1 VLALDRF
8 IPFRGARRRVL
19 ARASTRPARHRRPL
33 TRRVERVRT
42 LLPALCGI
50 GIAAVAGWLL
60 AGGRLPSAIA
70 LVGQLEP
77 AAVETFAGGAPV
89 HLDSTPSG
97 ASVRIDGT
105 SRGKTPLDIW
115 LSPGQHSLTLQHP
128 DALDDDQPLQVADSG
143 ASVDIVLWRRRPEV
157 LPLRPVYPGATL
169 VDARFL
175 DDGQVALLVDTPA
188 RSGATGTN
196 RELWRLDPATTQLT
210 RVSLPGNGPTSA
222 VVLAPDDE
230 QVAYVT
236 PGSASNLSASLWPVN
251 GNTPARPQ
259 NETHAEA
266 VWLAPLDGSQPPRRI
281 FELPSASGPGA
292 ANDLERIVDLVWTP
306 DGSQLVTITRQAG
319 TPARSRVFVV
329 NVTATADS
337 DSPSDAAHE
346 LVLLPAEIVPGSAV
360 PDQSG
365 RWLALVAHA
374 ASAPAGH
381 DMLNLCILEL
391 QSGGAF
397 RDLADLGT
405 AATPLSAAPFAWLPA
420 TDSTPDRL
428 VFVGPAPTA
437 ASGGGGLFGISG
449 IFSALRAS
457 TPPSGL
463 FMASLEASGLQ
474 DAQPRRLGTAINTF
488 GPVWRSESALLGF
501 ARQDDGTLALRSIDA
516 TSGGVNDLGVRLP
529 AGTAQ
534 GTGLSGR
541 WDTRHGN
548 ALLLSRPSAGGTIGA
563 SASGGPLQAWLVSF
577 VSPSSTAGAAH

>member
-1 VLALDRF
+1 MLALDRF
-8 IPFRGARRRVL
+8 IPLRGARRRAL
-19 ARASTRPARHRRPL
+19 AGASNRPARHRRSP
-33 TRRVERVRT
+33 TRPVERVRT

-50 GIAAVAGWLL
+50 GVAAVAGWLL
-60 AGGRLPSAIA
+60 AGGSLPSART
-70 LVGQLEP
+70 LFGQLEP
-77 AAVETFAGGAPV
+77 AAVETSAGGAPV

-105 SRGKTPLDIW
+105 SHGRTPLDTW

-143 ASVDIVLWRRRPEV
+143 ASLDIALWRRRPDV

-196 RELWRLDPATTQLT
+196 RELWRSDPATAQLT
-210 RVSLPGNGPTSA
+210 RVSLPGNGPKSI
-222 VVLAPDDE
+222 VVLAPDEE
-230 QVAYVT
+230 QVAYIT

-251 GNTPARPQ
+251 GNTPTRPQ
-259 NETHAEA
+259 GETHAES
-266 VWLAPLDGSQPPRRI
+266 VWLAPLDGRQPPRRI
-281 FELPSASGPGA
+281 FELPSVSGPGA

-306 DGSQLVTITRQAG
+306 DGSQLIAITRQAG

-329 NVTATADS
+329 NVTATGGDG
-337 DSPSDAAHE
+337 DSPPDAAHE

-381 DMLNLCILEL
+381 DVLNLCILEL

-405 AATPLSAAPFAWLPA
+405 AAIPLSAAPFAWLPA

-449 IFSALRAS
+449 IFSALRPSA
-457 TPPSGL
+457 PPSGL
-463 FMASLEASGLQ
+463 FMANLEASGLQ

-501 ARQDDGTLALRSIDA
+501 ARQDDGTLALRSIDP
-516 TSGGVNDLGVRLP
+516 TSGAVRDLGVRLP
-529 AGTAQ
+529 AATAQ
-534 GTGLSGR
+534 GAGVAAR
-541 WDTRHGN
+541 WDARHGN
-548 ALLLSRPSAGGTIGA
+548 ALLL
-563 SASGGPLQAWLVSF
+563 
-577 VSPSSTAGAAH
+577 AH